1 MADTKMKPRKSK
13 AADKAKEQ
21 MKDALVV
28 TTRIIVML
36 PLKRICK
43 YCINNYITDRN
54 MQTT

>member
-28 TTRIIVML
+28 TTKMIVML